1 MPPQILLPSNCRNRS
16 LGSHRVRHNILLAL
30 ALLLWL
36 PTLQA
41 VTIDGKVEASEWK
54 NAKRFDAFV
63 SVQPLTQV
71 PAPQDRRAEALV
83 LSTPEGIAFAIRA
96 WHPAGVEQTRTR
108 VPRDSLT
115 PSDRFNVM
123 IDFNADGRAGY
134 AFTLTVAGDITDE
147 SITNEN
153 SFSSDWDA
161 SWPHATSEFEGGYS
175 GEWLIPWSTAQ
186 MRDSSAATRT
196 IGVYFDR
203 VIVATGE
210 RFAYPGAS
218 FTKPRFL
225 SDFARVEIEQYA
237 VSQLAVTP
245 YVSGISD
252 LNTRNNEFKTG
263 ADVFWKPS
271 GDHQFAFTINPDFG
285 QVESDNL
292 IVNFSSLED
301 FFTDKRPFFTDN
313 QSYFDL
319 SHNIGTLFYT
329 RRVGASLDDGSGSAD
344 INAAIKGTGS
354 FGQFG
359 YGVFAANEDGDAGRD
374 SALARFTYG
383 GESYRFGLTRSRVER
398 PFLDRVAE
406 VTALDVRWQPN
417 EQWLV
422 RPLLMHSE
430 STTAGVKQ
438 TGSAAGVVA
447 DWDMQGPWRQQYFA
461 IYTDNTFEL
470 NDLGFQSRNDFR
482 YFEWETGYR
491 HEPKDASSRYAS
503 HDYEAELSYRENTVG
518 ERLFGSLSL
527 SRYSE
532 LRGGGNQFAFV
543 RWRAPY
549 VDDRLSRGNGSVPF
563 GGRAG
568 VFWEASTPRRG
579 DGKFAWYWNIDAIP
593 EAVEGYSVSAGVQPR
608 WHLTDRFDVDLG
620 IYVNHRPDWLIWQ
633 QGREF
638 GSFASQRLDIFSN
651 LNWFIGE
658 KQELRVK
665 LQALA
670 IDATL
675 EQARQLDARGRLVDS
690 DAEVAD
696 FNLRNLGFQVRYRYK
711 LAALSD
717 LFVVYS
723 RGGFAVDENSDRG
736 LGGTV
741 DDVFSLRD
749 DNQFLVKVA
758 YRFER

>member
-1 MPPQILLPSNCRNRS
+1 M
-16 LGSHRVRHNILLAL
+16 H
-30 ALLLWL
+30 
-36 PTLQA
+36 A
-41 VTIDGKVEASEWK
+41 VTIDGNVDEAEWK
-54 NAKRFDAFV
+54 DAKRFDAFV
-63 SVQPLTQV
+63 SVQPLTEA

-96 WHPAGVEQTRTR
+96 WHPAGVERTRTR
-108 VPRDSLT
+108 IPRDGNT
-115 PSDRFNVM
+115 ATDRFNVM
-123 IDFNADGRAGY
+123 VDFNADGRAGY
-134 AFTLTVAGDITDE
+134 AFTLSAAGDITDE

-153 SFSSDWDA
+153 VFSYDWDA
-161 SWPHATSEFEGGYS
+161 SWSHATADFDGGYS

-186 MRDSSAATRT
+186 MRDSSASTRN

-218 FTKPRFL
+218 FTRPRFL

-237 VSQLAVTP
+237 VNQLAITP
-245 YVSGISD
+245 YVSAISD
-252 LNTRNNEFKTG
+252 LNSSDSDFKTG
-263 ADVFWKPS
+263 ADIFWKPS

-285 QVESDNL
+285 QVESDDL
-292 IVNFSSLED
+292 VVNFSALED

-313 QSYFDL
+313 QGYFDL
-319 SHNIGTLFYT
+319 SHNLGTLFYT
-329 RRVGASLDDGSGSAD
+329 RRVGAALDDGSGSAD

-359 YGVFAANEDGDAGRD
+359 YGVFAANEDGAAGRD

-383 GESYRFGLTRSRVER
+383 GEGYRLGVSRSRVER
-398 PFLDRVAE
+398 PFLDRIAE
-406 VTALDVRWQPN
+406 VTSLDATWQPSD
-417 EQWLV
+417 EWSI
-422 RPLLMHSE
+422 RPLLMRSE
-430 STTAGVKQ
+430 STTAGFEQ
-438 TGSAAGVVA
+438 TGKAAGVAA
-447 DWDMQGPWRQQYFA
+447 DWDAPGPWRQQYFA

-491 HEPKDASSRYAS
+491 QEPEDPASTYAS
-503 HDYEAELSYRENTVG
+503 HDYEAELSYRENTAG
-518 ERLFGSLSL
+518 ERLFGSLAL
-527 SRYSE
+527 SRYSQ
-532 LRGGGNQFAFV
+532 LRGGGDQFAFM

-563 GGRAG
+563 VGRAG

-579 DGKFAWYWNIDAIP
+579 NGKLAWYWNVDVVP
-593 EAVEGYSVSAGVQPR
+593 EAVDGYSVSVGVQPR
-608 WHLTDRFDVDLG
+608 WHLSDRFDVDLG
-620 IYVNHRPDWLIWQ
+620 IYVNRRPDWLIWQ

-638 GSFASQRLDIFSN
+638 GSFASQRMDIFSN

-675 EQARQLDARGRLVDS
+675 EQARRLDANGRLVDS
-690 DAEVAD
+690 NAEVAD
-696 FNLRNLGFQVRYRYK
+696 FTLRNLGFQVRYRYK

-717 LFVVYS
+717 IYAVYS
-723 RGGFAVDENSDRG
+723 RGGFAVDEGSDRG